1 MKYSNLFIVALMSCT
16 FSCTQTPPAGP
27 PSASISNEHVN
38 MKLYLP
44 DADNGFY
51 RATRFDWSGIIYS
64 LEYAGHQY
72 VGEWKKTQDPLF
84 HEDLTGPA
92 EGYIDPG
99 LGFDEAEIGGEFV
112 RIGVGALKK
121 TEAEYDWMKTYE
133 IIDHGKWELDQGKD
147 WITFKQTL
155 QRETGW
161 AYVYTK
167 SIELMKDEAGFAII
181 HSLKNTG
188 SKAIQTDQFNHN
200 FFVMDGEMTGP
211 DFEVEFPFLLSTES
225 ELRDLVKL
233 EGNKILFTEDLSR
246 GSVYMILD
254 GHENSVE
261 DHQMQIVN
269 RKTGAG
275 VKLSVDQ
282 PLSKMVFWATTTT
295 LCPENFLDID
305 VAPGEEKTWT
315 SRYSLF
321 TTTK

>member
-1 MKYSNLFIVALMSCT
+1 
-16 FSCTQTPPAGP
+16 
-27 PSASISNEHVN
+27 

-44 DADNGFY
+44 DAVNGFY

-72 VGEWKKTQDPLF
+72 VGEWKDTQDPLF

-92 EGYIDPG
+92 EGYLDPG
-99 LGFDEAEIGGEFV
+99 LGFEEAQIGGEFI

-133 IIDHGKWELDQGKD
+133 IIDHGKWEVDQGKD
-147 WITFKQTL
+147 WIEFKHTL

-161 AYVYTK
+161 AYVYIK
-167 SIELMKDEAGFAII
+167 RIELMKDEAGFAII
-181 HSLKNTG
+181 HTLKNTG

-211 DFEVEFPFLLSTES
+211 DFEVEFPFQLSTES

-246 GSVYMILD
+246 GTVYMILD
-254 GHENSVE
+254 GHENTVE

-275 VKLSVDQ
+275 VKLNVDQ

-315 SRYSLF
+315 SAYSLF
-321 TTTK
+321 TLSEKEKTTL